1 VQHSSL
7 AGFSVLLFEDELHL
21 PRVSPEL
28 GALVVKY
35 APIIVQ
41 RRGGTVS
48 KSVPLQTKC
57 VSYRFA
63 RAADATRFAIEDL
76 PAESLSGASLEV
88 GEDQFDARVIRG
100 LYEHTGYPLERREPA
115 ARISLMPDTGREQD
129 PPRQK
134 KTVSWRRS

>member
-1 VQHSSL
+1 MDAFDYS
-7 AGFSVLLFEDELHL
+7 AEAELFPSRFRAL
-21 PRVSPEL
+21 P
-28 GALVVKY
+28 
-35 APIIVQ
+35 
-41 RRGGTVS
+41 
-48 KSVPLQTKC
+48 TKC
-57 VSYRFA
+57 VGYRFT
-63 RAADATRFAIEDL
+63 RTADATRFAIQDL

-88 GEDQFDARVIRG
+88 GEDRFDARVIRG